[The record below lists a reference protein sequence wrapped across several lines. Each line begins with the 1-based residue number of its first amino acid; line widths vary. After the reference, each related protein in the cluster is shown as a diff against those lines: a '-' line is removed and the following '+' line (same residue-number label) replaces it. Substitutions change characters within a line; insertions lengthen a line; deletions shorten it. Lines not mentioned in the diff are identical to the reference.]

1 MFRFLARLI
10 GLVLVAAGFVG
21 IVIDGTRSVA
31 NGVLSFTPLGELAYE
46 LFPTR
51 FPLIEPALTRHL
63 HPYLWD
69 PILLNFFLLPASVL
83 GVVLGLVLL
92 WLGQRPVEAIGYA
105 AGP

>member
-46 LFPTR
+46 LFP
-51 FPLIEPALTRHL
+51 
-63 HPYLWD
+63 
-69 PILLNFFLLPASVL
+69 ASVL

>member
-46 LFPTR
+46 LFPTS
-51 FPLIEPALTRHL
+51 FPLI
-63 HPYLWD
+63 
-69 PILLNFFLLPASVL
+69 
-83 GVVLGLVLL
+83 
-92 WLGQRPVEAIGYA
+92 
-105 AGP
+105 